1 MKTITINI
9 PVPPRELRPN
19 ASSPGAWWRKTRM
32 TKIYRKTVAIIAM
45 AGPRPKLKEA
55 EILFT
60 LRLGKGCKQQDP
72 DNVLASLKAAVD
84 GLVDAGV
91 LAGDRQIRYAPVE
104 QVRDEKNP
112 GVTVEVSH
120 AK

>member
-1 MKTITINI
+1 MNPITIKI
-9 PVPPRELRPN
+9 PVPPKELRPN
-19 ASSPGAWWRKTRM
+19 SRAHYMQKARM
-32 TKIYRKTVAIIAM
+32 TKVYRETVAIIAM
-45 AGPRPKLKEA
+45 TGPRPKLKEA
-55 EILFT
+55 EIKFT
-60 LRLGKGCKQQDP
+60 LRLGNGCKQQDP
-72 DNVLASLKAAVD
+72 DNVLGSLKAAVD

-104 QVRDEKNP
+104 QVRDDKNP